1 MTTQNDNGDRPKNL
15 AWTMPNRPTYKDS
28 NSMSLDQIEMISIL
42 IVDDSEIIRE
52 GLKSLL
58 GYEADFEIVATTD
71 NSKTAI
77 ALIEKLQPDI
87 ALVNLELPELDG
99 ISTTRIIKE
108 RFPQTKVIVLSSHDN
123 YYYFLK
129 SLEAGARSYLV
140 KQMETS
146 EIQETIRTVYRG
158 YIRLESQLLEPLL
171 TAAMAAKSEAELT
184 ATIEPQESAL
194 TASSNDSEIVEYE
207 EEQVLIPQKPAK
219 SRFLVWTVVAFT
231 SLSISIIAFAI
242 AKLLPS
248 ISAQLSSPPPTPPSP
263 PAAKAI
269 PEPTAVSALGRL
281 EPEGEVVQ
289 VSASSASEA
298 AKVEQLLVKQG
309 DKVRQGQAIAILDSY
324 SPRQAALEK
333 AKTDVQIA
341 QANLAKVKAGAK
353 TGDINAQK
361 EAIARLQ
368 AELEG
373 QTSAQ
378 TATIDRLKAELNN
391 ANVEYRRHLQLYQEG
406 AISAS
411 ELDTRRLRVDTVKEQ
426 LNEAEETLNRLTN
439 TIEVQRN
446 EAEAKLASISEVRT
460 VDVQVAQAELNQ
472 AIANVK
478 QAQADLNLA
487 SVVSPINGQ
496 VLQINVRPGEVISD
510 EGIAAIG
517 QTNQM
522 YVVAEVY
529 ETDIERVKVGQKA
542 AITGAAFSQ
551 KLSGKV
557 TQIGLEVD
565 RQNVFNAD
573 PLVNTDNKV
582 IEVKIRL
589 DPKSSTQVAGLSN
602 LQVQTVI
609 HLNQ

>member
-1 MTTQNDNGDRPKNL
+1 MTTQNNNGDRPKDL
-15 AWTMPNRPTYKDS
+15 AWTTPNPPTYQDS

-77 ALIEKLQPDI
+77 ALIEKIQPDI
-87 ALVNLELPELDG
+87 ALVDIELPELDG

-108 RFPQTKVIVLSSHDN
+108 RFPQTKVIILSSHDDD
-123 YYYFLK
+123 YYFLK
-129 SLEAGARSYLV
+129 SLEAGAKSYLV
-140 KQMETS
+140 KQMQTS
-146 EIQETIRTVYRG
+146 EIQETIRSVYRG

-194 TASSNDSEIVEYE
+194 TASSNDSEILEYE
-207 EEQVLIPQKPAK
+207 EEQVLIPQNPAK
-219 SRFLVWTVVAFT
+219 SRFLVWTVVIFT
-231 SLSISIIAFAI
+231 TLSIIAFAL

-248 ISAQLSSPPPTPPSP
+248 ISAQLSTPPPTPP

-368 AELEG
+368 AELKG
-373 QTSAQ
+373 QTSTQ
-378 TATIDRLKAELNN
+378 TATIDRLKAELDN
-391 ANVEYRRHLQLYQEG
+391 ANVEYRRHLQLYQDG

-426 LNEAEETLNRLTN
+426 LNEAEETLNRITN

-487 SVVSPINGQ
+487 SVVAPINGQ
-496 VLQINVRPGEVISD
+496 VLKVNVRPGEVISD

-529 ETDIERVKVGQKA
+529 ETDIERVKVGKKA
-542 AITGAAFSQ
+542 TITGAAFSK

-589 DPKSSTQVAGLSN
+589 DPKSSTQVANLSN
-602 LQVQTVI
+602 LQVQTII
-609 HLNQ
+609 HRH